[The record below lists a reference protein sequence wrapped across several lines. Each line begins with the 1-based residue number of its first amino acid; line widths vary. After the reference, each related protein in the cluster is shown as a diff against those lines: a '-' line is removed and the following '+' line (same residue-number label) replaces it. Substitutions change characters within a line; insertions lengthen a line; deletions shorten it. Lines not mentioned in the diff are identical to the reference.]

1 MEEFI
6 AKNDIVNIGSI
17 VIARSIGIYYNNIL
31 QNLDFTW
38 ETSNSRRE

>member
-1 MEEFI
+1 MKEYI
-6 AKNDIVNIGSI
+6 AKNDIVNIDSI
-17 VIARSIGIYYNNIL
+17 VIARLIGIYYNDIL

>member
-1 MEEFI
+1 MEEYI
-6 AKNDIVNIGSI
+6 AKNDIVNIDSI
-17 VIARSIGIYYNNIL
+17 VITRLIGIYYNDIL